1 MDKPSYIKE
10 NGIVDDIN
18 KTVSE
23 FITGGNMILMYTDRF
38 VCREQR
44 EISDTE
50 HLLEARVFNDT
61 SEIKV
66 MRPTMADNFYYR
78 FIDDTVL
85 DKNDY
90 IEENHYLDIN
100 ENLSSGNN
108 YVTTGGGH
116 YSLPV
121 ADAERITIRNYIS
134 FSEQG
139 IAQITD
145 FRVVKFLR
153 KGEV

>member
-1 MDKPSYIKE
+1 MDKTSNKPTS
-10 NGIVDDIN
+10 GITDDIN
-18 KTVSE
+18 KTVRE
-23 FITGGNMILMYTDRF
+23 YITDGTMILMYTDRF
-38 VCREQR
+38 VCCEQR

-61 SEIKV
+61 AEIKV
-66 MRPTMADNFYYR
+66 MRPTMADIFYYR
-78 FIDDTVL
+78 WIDDTPL
-85 DKNDY
+85 DKKDY

-100 ENLSSGNN
+100 EKLSSGND

-121 ADAERITIRNYIS
+121 AGADRIMIRNYIS
-134 FSEQG
+134 FSGQG